1 MYIFKTALL
10 QRRTING
17 HDFNLKGLQHFLVEN
32 DLGSQLKF
40 TDEGV
45 KELEVDVSSS
55 SLEQMLLVDFITEEE
70 YHELVDGNIDFILI
84 VQEIEMSDFRDM
96 IIEMGSIQAD
106 AIYEE
111 ERERRAGITAWTE
124 ERHDSDEEE
133 LRCESA
139 ELRDYNDFFDMED
152 R

>member
-1 MYIFKTALL
+1 MEKNSFSFMKQGFDWQQA
-10 QRRTING
+10 QSK
-17 HDFNLKGLQHFLVEN
+17 DM
-32 DLGSQLKF
+32 
-40 TDEGV
+40 
-45 KELEVDVSSS
+45 KE
-55 SLEQMLLVDFITEEE
+55 IR
-70 YHELVDGNIDFILI
+70 N
-84 VQEIEMSDFRDM
+84 
-96 IIEMGSIQAD
+96 D

-133 LRCESA
+133 LRSESA